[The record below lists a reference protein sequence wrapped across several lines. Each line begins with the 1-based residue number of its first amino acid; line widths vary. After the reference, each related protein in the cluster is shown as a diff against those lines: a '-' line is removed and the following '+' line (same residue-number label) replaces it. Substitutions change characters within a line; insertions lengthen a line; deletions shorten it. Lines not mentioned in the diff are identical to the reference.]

1 MHMQSPPVNS
11 LSLEFLTDVC
21 IALEKLEM
29 DKSCRGLVVTSVQLK
44 QLCADG
50 LTSVLQWSLSCLQFH
65 SWSLNML
72 SIMTVYPAGLAS
84 GCVLPWNPE
93 PAQGV
98 LSRAGHLGHVWEES
112 RALCGVLES
121 CARDVAQ
128 VLWLQHDHYSSSQ
141 CTYRT
146 TQHLPPH
153 CLHLTRTG
161 WCILGGKHTEISLW
175 ASRYSS
181 PRAPVLQEAA
191 CCRWHVTTE

>member
-1 MHMQSPPVNS
+1 
-11 LSLEFLTDVC
+11 
-21 IALEKLEM
+21 
-29 DKSCRGLVVTSVQLK
+29 
-44 QLCADG
+44 
-50 LTSVLQWSLSCLQFH
+50 
-65 SWSLNML
+65 
-72 SIMTVYPAGLAS
+72 MTVGLAS

-93 PAQGV
+93 PAQRV

-153 CLHLTRTG
+153 CLHLTQGQSGAFWGQTHWNKLVG
-161 WCILGGKHTEISLW
+161 FSLLFTQGSSPAGGCLLSMTCDYRIM
-175 ASRYSS
+175 ADNPRYSIGLNETKLGIV
-181 PRAPVLQEAA
+181 APF
-191 CCRWHVTTE
+191 W